1 MFVVTIAGTCTH
13 ETRASEDFLAVER
26 FAQLKKENQ
35 DSNNTYITVGDSV
48 AVLTGDPETG
58 GVVIR
63 YGRVLHR
70 QGPSIR
76 VVTREGDAITY
87 DYSRVAKI

>member
-1 MFVVTIAGTCTH
+1 MFVVTFAGTCTH
-13 ETRASEDFLAVER
+13 ETPASEDFLTVER
-26 FAQLKKENQ
+26 FAQLKQENKE
-35 DSNNTYITVGDSV
+35 SNNTFISVGDSV

-63 YGRVLHR
+63 YGRVIHR
-70 QGPSIR
+70 EGPSIR
-76 VVTREGDAITY
+76 TVAREGDAFTY